1 MLLDDF
7 RKSNS
12 SDSFLSSSFFF
23 KSFRTR
29 FDCIHKDQQNMFADL
44 DWCNIYHVCIGSRDN
59 IFLCPPGT
67 IFNDT
72 KQGCMDRYD
81 GTNCN
86 GTRSY
91 YKPTPKREK
100 RIDPTVPPTLPTPP
114 RNFYFA
120 NFKENALKQEYDQRI
135 PYEWR
140 KPPSISR
147 EVCVDYERYTFSFSF
162 LLLLLD

>member
-1 MLLDDF
+1 M
-7 RKSNS
+7 N
-12 SDSFLSSSFFF
+12 
-23 KSFRTR
+23 
-29 FDCIHKDQQNMFADL
+29 KDQQTMFADL

-81 GTNCN
+81 GMNCN

-100 RIDPTVPPTLPTPP
+100 RIDPTVPPTPP

-120 NFKENALKQEYDQRI
+120 NFKENSLQQEYDHRI

-140 KPPSISR
+140 KPPAISR
-147 EVCVDYERYTFSFSF
+147 EVCTDEDYIS
-162 LLLLLD
+162 LLSSRIV

>member
-1 MLLDDF
+1 
-7 RKSNS
+7 
-12 SDSFLSSSFFF
+12 
-23 KSFRTR
+23 
-29 FDCIHKDQQNMFADL
+29 MFADL
-44 DWCNIYHVCIGSRDN
+44 DWCNLYHVCVGNRDN

-91 YKPTPKREK
+91 YKPTIKRQK
-100 RIDPTVPPTLPTPP
+100 RIDLSLIPRTLPP
-114 RNFYFA
+114 RNFHFA
-120 NFKENALKQEYDQRI
+120 DLKQSPENNDYNQRI

-140 KPPSISR
+140 KPERSR
-147 EVCVDYERYTFSFSF
+147 QVIFEFVEYF
-162 LLLLLD
+162 LFNLI

>member
-1 MLLDDF
+1 
-7 RKSNS
+7 
-12 SDSFLSSSFFF
+12 
-23 KSFRTR
+23 
-29 FDCIHKDQQNMFADL
+29 MFADL
-44 DWCNIYHVCIGSRDN
+44 DWCNLYHVCIGNRDN

-91 YKPTPKREK
+91 YKPAIKREK
-100 RIDPTVPPTLPTPP
+100 RIDPPLIPRTIPP

-120 NFKENALKQEYDQRI
+120 NLKQLSGENDYDQRI

-140 KPPSISR
+140 KPQRSR
-147 EVCVDYERYTFSFSF
+147 EVNLFTEY
-162 LLLLLD
+162 